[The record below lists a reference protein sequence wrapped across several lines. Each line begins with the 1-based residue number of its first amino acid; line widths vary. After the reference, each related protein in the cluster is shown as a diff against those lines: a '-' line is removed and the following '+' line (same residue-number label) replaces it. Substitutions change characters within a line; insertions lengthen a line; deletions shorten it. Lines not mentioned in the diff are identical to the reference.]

1 MAPVFGHGQL
11 RLYLLAILQEG
22 PRSGYD
28 IIRGLEDRFEGLY
41 SPSAGTVYPRLAKL
55 EEEGLIERT
64 DEGRRSIYAL
74 LDAGRAELDRR
85 RGELEELEESLDESA
100 GQLADEMRERV
111 RTGTDDVRARLEEA
125 ARRARER
132 AERSSGGGDPQE
144 ASQAWQGSGP
154 WTGHGL
160 GSGLP
165 FSPGSGIAE
174 WVKLARWVAESGMAS
189 VRTGGWG
196 PRPADGSRAE
206 GAASQA
212 DAGPFATA
220 GSSTSAGSRVPAGS
234 SPDGDSSAGPSHA
247 TEPADDSRQAPY
259 PAPTTWS
266 DAGPAKP
273 RDVWATLTDTVGDTR
288 TAGPARASTSS
299 AGAAAPG
306 QGAGSRQGPQGPFGG
321 WEDLL
326 EGAIPDAEQMREISE
341 IVRDATARIQEVLR
355 RRQP

>member
-11 RLYLLAILQEG
+11 RLYLLAILEGG

-74 LDAGRAELDRR
+74 LPPGREELDRR

-132 AERSSGGGDPQE
+132 AERSSGGGDPHE
-144 ASQAWQGSGP
+144 ASRAWQGAGP
-154 WTGHGL
+154 WTGPGF

-165 FSPGSGIAE
+165 VSPGSGSAE
-174 WVKLARWVAESGMAS
+174 WVKLARWVAESGIAS
-189 VRTGGWG
+189 ARAGGWG
-196 PRPADGSRAE
+196 PTP
-206 GAASQA
+206 
-212 DAGPFATA
+212 
-220 GSSTSAGSRVPAGS
+220 
-234 SPDGDSSAGPSHA
+234 GD
-247 TEPADDSRQAPY
+247 R
-259 PAPTTWS
+259 
-266 DAGPAKP
+266 
-273 RDVWATLTDTVGDTR
+273 RDTR
-288 TAGPARASTSS
+288 DTR
-299 AGAAAPG
+299 GACG
-306 QGAGSRQGPQGPFGG
+306 CGSGG
-321 WEDLL
+321 
-326 EGAIPDAEQMREISE
+326 GCPCGS
-341 IVRDATARIQEVLR
+341 
-355 RRQP
+355 